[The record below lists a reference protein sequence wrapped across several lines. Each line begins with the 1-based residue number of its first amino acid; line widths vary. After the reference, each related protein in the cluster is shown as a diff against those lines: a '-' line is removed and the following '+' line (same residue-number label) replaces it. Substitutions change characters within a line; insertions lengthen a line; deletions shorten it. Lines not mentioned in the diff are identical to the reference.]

1 MSKMK
6 DEIRD
11 ILHKLAISGLLSG
24 SCDTDKAV
32 DKAIDCI
39 EANYIPKERVLTR
52 EEIMGVLARGYCTKR
67 NRYKVSDPD
76 LIADQVDALLKAG
89 SIEKVGVEEIEKII
103 TTEINKFYVKPSG
116 TVLPITNIAQ
126 AILNKLKEKE

>member
-11 ILHKLAISGLLSG
+11 ILHKLATGGFLSG

-52 EEIMGVLARGYCTKR
+52 GEIEEILMKEVVDKGNSTLNV
-67 NRYKVSDPD
+67 
-76 LIADQVDALLKAG
+76 IANALLNAG
-89 SIEKVGVEEIEKII
+89 SIGKVGVEDIEKII
-103 TTEINKFYVKPSG
+103 QKEVDKIIENGKSKGKNPTKK
-116 TVLPITNIAQ
+116 LAQ
-126 AILNKLKEKE
+126 AIKDKLKGRE